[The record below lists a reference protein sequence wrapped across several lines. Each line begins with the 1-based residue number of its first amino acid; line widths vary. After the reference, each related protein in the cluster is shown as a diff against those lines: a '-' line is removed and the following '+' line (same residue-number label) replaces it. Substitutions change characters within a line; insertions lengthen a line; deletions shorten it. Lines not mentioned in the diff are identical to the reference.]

1 MADTDCEIALRVCVG
16 MQNFFFMLD
25 QLRLSLGGHGLVS
38 PVPCVIVTA
47 PPGVMDRVALGKFER
62 QNSISEPPYPPI
74 GTAAPARGNAPAP
87 PLIPA
92 RPHTEALSLASA
104 WITSGVSGE
113 EQPVTARTMATA
125 PTAVSQPLRDSHSW
139 HIVNSLRLCR
149 RCRRIFQ
156 RETKTNR
163 M

>member
-74 GTAAPARGNAPAP
+74 GTAAPARGNAPARVA
-87 PLIPA
+87 PA
-92 RPHTEALSLASA
+92 CTMGPQK
-104 WITSGVSGE
+104 IT
-113 EQPVTARTMATA
+113 T
-125 PTAVSQPLRDSHSW
+125 RDSGIASCAGRGTSCWPHK
-139 HIVNSLRLCR
+139 
-149 RCRRIFQ
+149 
-156 RETKTNR
+156 KTT
-163 M
+163 